1 MSTGTLEL
9 YKIDVSQVEFKT
21 DTALKLLMLDN
32 LQRIEKSLKRIGKLP
47 TAKQQGE

>member
-9 YKIDVSQVEFKT
+9 YKIDVSPVEFKT

-32 LQRIEKSLKRIGKLP
+32 LQRIGKSLKKVSDP
-47 TAKQQGE
+47 TTVKKQVE